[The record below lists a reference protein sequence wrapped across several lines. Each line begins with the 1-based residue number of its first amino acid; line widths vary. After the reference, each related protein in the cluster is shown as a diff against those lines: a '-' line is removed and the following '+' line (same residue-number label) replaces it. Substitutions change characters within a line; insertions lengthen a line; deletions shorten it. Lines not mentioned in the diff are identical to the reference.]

1 MKSIEIQPLWLGS
14 GNLWLLPVNLQ
25 SKGEAMTTAAGQVG
39 GGQ

>member
-1 MKSIEIQPLWLGS
+1 MKSIEIQPPRLGL

-25 SKGEAMTTAAGQVG
+25 NKGDAMATAAGQVG